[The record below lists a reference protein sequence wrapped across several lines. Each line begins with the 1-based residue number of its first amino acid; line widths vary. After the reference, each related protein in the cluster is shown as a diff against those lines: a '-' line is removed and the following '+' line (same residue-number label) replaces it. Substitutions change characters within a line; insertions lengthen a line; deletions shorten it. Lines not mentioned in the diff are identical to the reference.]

1 VIILGIESSCDETAA
16 AVVATVPGRGNPR
29 LLSSIVASQMAV
41 HRPYGGVVPE
51 LASRS
56 HIRFITEVVDA
67 ALTKARIPLRRLDG
81 VAATAGPGLA
91 GSLLVGLT
99 SGKALAF
106 LLRKPFLAVNHIEAH
121 IYAAFLESPGLRPP
135 LLALVA
141 SGGHTEL
148 IAMPRHGVFTIL
160 GRTRDDAAGEAYDKV
175 AKLLGLGF
183 PGGPRLEKFARRATS
198 ADRLPVARMKDGSLN
213 FSFSGLK
220 TAVANLAPGSRDRAG
235 LAAGFQQAVI
245 AALVGQTRVALDRS
259 RARTLVLAGGVA
271 ANAAVRA
278 AFQRLTAERR
288 IGLAIP
294 SMPLCTDN
302 AAMIACAGWFR
313 ARAGRRD
320 SLAVSAV
327 ADWDAGQ
334 PVPA

>member
-1 VIILGIESSCDETAA
+1 MIILGIESSCDETAA
-16 AVVATVPGRGNPR
+16 AVVTSGRKDHNPR
-29 LLSSIVASQMAV
+29 ILSSIVASQMAV

-56 HIRFITEVVDA
+56 HIRFITDVVDH
-67 ALTKARIPLRRLDG
+67 ALAKARTPLARIDAI
-81 VAATAGPGLA
+81 AATAGPGLA

-99 SGKALAF
+99 AGKALAF
-106 LLRKPFLAVNHIEAH
+106 MQKKPFLAINHIEAH
-121 IYAAFLESPGLRPP
+121 VYAAFLEHPRLAPP

-148 IAMPRHGVFTIL
+148 IAVPRHGVFHIL

-183 PGGPRLEKFARRATS
+183 PGGPRLEKFARRATTLE
-198 ADRLPVARMKDGSLN
+198 RLPVARMKDGSLN

-220 TAVANLAPGSRDRAG
+220 TAVANLAGGSRDRAG
-235 LAAGFQQAVI
+235 LAAGFQRAVVE
-245 AALVGQTRVALDRS
+245 ALIGQTRAAIAK
-259 RARTLVLAGGVA
+259 ARPRTIVLAGGVA
-271 ANAAVRA
+271 ANTAVRT
-278 AFQRLTAERR
+278 AFTALAKESG
-288 IGLAIP
+288 ITLAIP
-294 SMPLCTDN
+294 SMGLCTDN

-320 SLAVSAV
+320 PLTVSAL

-334 PVPA
+334 PLPA